1 MGSYILL
8 GYQESWVFCFFF
20 SFQNHATDN
29 RINTKLTTRLKN
41 INQSTGFSGNT
52 VFTLNVWHNLDQ
64 ILSIM
69 LILGT
74 DVDNLYI
81 LHNLRKTTKS

>member
-1 MGSYILL
+1 M
-8 GYQESWVFCFFF
+8 
-20 SFQNHATDN
+20 TDN

-41 INQSTGFSGNT
+41 INQPTGFFGNT
-52 VFTLNVWHNLDQ
+52 VFALNVWHNLDQ

-69 LILGT
+69 LMLGT

>member
-1 MGSYILL
+1 M
-8 GYQESWVFCFFF
+8 
-20 SFQNHATDN
+20 TDN

-41 INQSTGFSGNT
+41 INQSIDFFGNT
-52 VFTLNVWHNLDQ
+52 IFTLNVWHNLDQ
-64 ILSIM
+64 ILSIK

-81 LHNLRKTTKS
+81 LHNLRRTTKS